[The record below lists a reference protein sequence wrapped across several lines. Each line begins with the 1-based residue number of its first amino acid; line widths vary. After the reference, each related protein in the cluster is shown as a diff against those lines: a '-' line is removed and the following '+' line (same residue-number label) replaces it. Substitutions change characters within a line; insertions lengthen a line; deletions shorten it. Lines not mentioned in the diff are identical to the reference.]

1 MSTAAVRGTG
11 PLNPALLPA
20 APAPATRTKSA
31 APAPAAA
38 PAAPAN
44 TASNAKLSSTD
55 MCQGS
60 AKAACSLE
68 TPEACVEPSTGKA
81 PKTFFING
89 IRTPERNAKETQA
102 LISERL
108 GGTPVELVY
117 NPTHGLIA
125 DAAES
130 LMNITGV
137 DTKIAKDMQGRLRKA
152 LDAGETVRVFAH
164 SQGAAITGDAL
175 HDIAAAYKKAGKSD
189 ADVAKIMSRVE
200 VISFGGFADQD
211 SYPEGVKFKLNREK
225 DDAIPQL
232 ASSCLAVGKDY
243 REVCAEPKK
252 VKNWLDLGGSI
263 LSGIETTGRTAAH
276 NAGQAVVS
284 AYRNS
289 DKLWDAF
296 GKGKFFDNLF
306 KGDVDAACG
315 QFNAKSLDAYCAQIG
330 KDVTSDHVTVLLDS
344 KGNASAGYVVKY
356 FDGLRG
362 RSQDGVA

>member
-1 MSTAAVRGTG
+1 MSTAAIRGTA

-20 APAPATRTKSA
+20 APAPATQTKSA
-31 APAPAAA
+31 APTSAVA
-38 PAAPAN
+38 PAAPVN
-44 TASNAKLSSTD
+44 TASSAKLSSAD
-55 MCQGS
+55 LCQGK
-60 AKAACSLE
+60 AQAACSLD
-68 TPEACVEPSTGKA
+68 TPEGCVDQASGKV

-89 IRTPERNAKETQA
+89 IRTPEKNARETQA

-117 NPTHGLIA
+117 NPTHGLVA

-130 LMNITGV
+130 LMNITGI

-152 LDAGETVRVFAH
+152 LDAGENVRIFAH

-175 HDIAAAYKKAGKSD
+175 HDLAAAYKKAGKSE
-189 ADVAKIMSRVE
+189 AEIARIMARVE

-211 SYPEGVKFKLNREK
+211 SYPAGVKFNLNREK

-232 ASSCLAVGKDY
+232 ATACLAIGKDY

-252 VKNWLDLGGSI
+252 VKNWLDLGGSV
-263 LSGIETTGRTAAH
+263 LSGLETTGRTAAH

-284 AYRNS
+284 AYRNR
-289 DKLWDAF
+289 DQLWDAF
-296 GKGKFFDNLF
+296 GKGKFFDHLF
-306 KGDVDAACG
+306 KGELDTACG

-330 KDVTSDHVTVLLDS
+330 KDVTADHLTVIMDQR
-344 KGNASAGYVVKY
+344 GQASAGYVVKY

-362 RSQDGVA
+362 RNQDKIA

>member
-1 MSTAAVRGTG
+1 MSSAAVRGTG

-20 APAPATRTKSA
+20 APAAPARPKSATPATS
-31 APAPAAA
+31 APAPAA
-38 PAAPAN
+38 PAG
-44 TASNAKLSSTD
+44 TASSAKISSAD

-68 TPEACVEPSTGKA
+68 TPEGCVEPSTGKA

-89 IRTPERNAKETQA
+89 IRTPERSAKETQA

-117 NPTHGLIA
+117 NPTHGLVA

-137 DTKIAKDMQGRLRKA
+137 DTQIAKDMQGRLRKA

-189 ADVAKIMSRVE
+189 ADVAKIMARVE
-200 VISFGGFADQD
+200 VISFGGFADKD
-211 SYPEGVKFKLNREK
+211 SFPEGVKFNLNREK
-225 DDAIPQL
+225 DDSIPQL
-232 ASSCLAVGKDY
+232 ATSCLAIGKNY

-252 VKNWLDLGGSI
+252 VKNWLDLGGSV
-263 LSGIETTGRTAAH
+263 LSGLETTGRNAAH

-306 KGDVDAACG
+306 KGDVDTACS

-330 KDVTSDHVTVLLDS
+330 KDVTSDHVTVLVDA
-344 KGNASAGYVVKY
+344 KGKASAGYVVKY

-362 RSQDGVA
+362 RQDKVA